1 MVAACG
7 ENWAPQC
14 RHQGIGPGTTLF
26 ALTRFDRYLARLIIV
41 PLFASLV
48 IAAMLLLLDRMLRL
62 FDFVMT
68 EGGPV
73 SVVWRMLGNLLPEYL
88 SLGIPIGVMMG
99 ILMAFRKLSLSS
111 ELDALRAVGIS
122 YNRLL
127 RVPFLFAIF
136 FALVNF
142 GIVGFLQPVSRYAYE
157 NLQFE
162 LRSGALGASVK
173 VGEFASLG
181 KGMTLRVEESKN
193 QGADLRGLFVRA
205 QDTDGQSVAVTAAQ
219 GTFLSTDDPDVIL
232 LRLKNGTLVH
242 TPKEGGVP
250 RVLSFQQHDLPVNL
264 PAISNFRKRGEG
276 NLEKTLPEL
285 AATIFGSEATPEARR
300 DASATFNRRLVQC
313 LVMFVLPFL
322 SVALGV
328 PPKRSTSALG
338 VFISLIAL
346 VTFHKL
352 TEYGERMGSL
362 GRIDPVLAQW
372 VPFLGFIALSLWLY
386 RILAY
391 VPGGQPI
398 GALDRWFGK
407 ISAALSGLLARLV
420 RRQSWRD
427 DALSAG

>member
-1 MVAACG
+1 L
-7 ENWAPQC
+7 
-14 RHQGIGPGTTLF
+14 I
-26 ALTRFDRYLARLIIV
+26 ALSRFDRYLARLIIV
-41 PLFASLV
+41 PLLASLV

-62 FDFVMT
+62 FDFVMN

-99 ILMAFRKLSLSS
+99 ILLAFRKLATTS

-127 RVPFLFAIF
+127 RVPFLIATV
-136 FALVNF
+136 FALTNF
-142 GIVGFLQPVSRYAYE
+142 GIVGFLQPISRYAYE
-157 NLQFE
+157 NLRFE
-162 LRSGALGASVK
+162 LRSGALGASIK

-181 KGMTLRVEESKN
+181 KGMTLRVEESQNK
-193 QGADLRGLFVRA
+193 GADLRGLFVRA
-205 QDTDGQSVAVTAAQ
+205 QGKDGQSLAVTAAK
-219 GTFLSTDDPDVIL
+219 GTFLATDDPDVIL
-232 LRLKNGTLVH
+232 LRLRNGTLVH
-242 TPKEGGVP
+242 SPAGGGVP
-250 RVLSFQQHDLPVNL
+250 RVLSFDQHDLPVDL
-264 PAISNFRKRGEG
+264 PTMTNFRQRGEG

-285 AATIFGSEATPEARR
+285 GRILADPAATPEARR
-300 DASATFNRRLVQC
+300 DAAATFHRRLVQC

-328 PPKRSTSALG
+328 PPKRSTSSLG
-338 VFISLIAL
+338 VFIALITL

-372 VPFLGFIALSLWLY
+372 VPFLAFIALSLWLY
-386 RILAY
+386 RVLAY

-398 GALDRWFGK
+398 GALDRWSGK
-407 ISAALSGLLARLV
+407 IGAALSGLVGKLV
-420 RRQSWRD
+420 RRETWRD

>member
-1 MVAACG
+1 M
-7 ENWAPQC
+7 
-14 RHQGIGPGTTLF
+14 I
-26 ALTRFDRYLARLIIV
+26 ALSRFDRYLARLIIV
-41 PLFASLV
+41 PLLASLV

-62 FDFVMT
+62 FDFVMN

-99 ILMAFRKLSLSS
+99 ILLAFRKLATTS

-122 YNRLL
+122 YGRLL
-127 RVPFLFAIF
+127 RVPFLIATL
-136 FALVNF
+136 FALINF

-157 NLQFE
+157 NLRFE
-162 LRSGALGASVK
+162 LRSGALGASIK

-181 KGMTLRVEESKN
+181 KGMTLRVEESQNK
-193 QGADLRGLFVRA
+193 GAELRGLFVRA
-205 QDTDGQSVAVTAAQ
+205 EGKDGQSLAVTAAR
-219 GTFLSTDDPDVIL
+219 GTFLATDDPDVIL
-232 LRLKNGTLVH
+232 LRLRSGTLVH
-242 TPKEGGVP
+242 SPAGGGVP
-250 RVLSFQQHDLPVNL
+250 RVLSFEQHDLPVDL
-264 PAISNFRKRGEG
+264 PTMTNFRKRGEG

-285 AATIFGSEATPEARR
+285 GRILADPAVTPEARR
-300 DASATFNRRLVQC
+300 DAAATFHRRLVQC

-328 PPKRSTSALG
+328 PPKRSTSSLG
-338 VFISLIAL
+338 VFVALIML

-362 GRIDPVLAQW
+362 GRVDPVLAQW
-372 VPFLGFIALSLWLY
+372 VPFIGFILMSLWLY
-386 RILAY
+386 RVLAQ

-398 GALDRWFGK
+398 GALDRWSGK
-407 ISAALSGLLARLV
+407 IGSVVSGLIGKLV
-420 RRQSWRD
+420 RRETWRD

>member
-1 MVAACG
+1 M
-7 ENWAPQC
+7 
-14 RHQGIGPGTTLF
+14 IGLS
-26 ALTRFDRYLARLIIV
+26 RFDRYLVRLIIV
-41 PLFASLV
+41 PLLASLV

-62 FDFVMT
+62 FDFVMN

-73 SVVWRMLGNLLPEYL
+73 NVVWRMLGNLLPEYL

-99 ILMAFRKLSLSS
+99 ILLAFRKLATTS

-127 RVPFLFAIF
+127 RVPMLFALF

-142 GIVGFLQPVSRYAYE
+142 GIVGFLQPTSRYAYE
-157 NLQFE
+157 NLRFE
-162 LRSGALGASVK
+162 LRSGALGASIK

-181 KGMTLRVEESKN
+181 KGMTLRVEESQR

-205 QDTDGQSVAVTAAQ
+205 ADKNGQVLAVTAAA

-232 LRLKNGTLVH
+232 LRLRNGTLVH
-242 TPKEGGVP
+242 SPAGGGVP
-250 RVLSFQQHDLPVNL
+250 RVLSFDQHDLPVNL
-264 PAISNFRKRGEG
+264 PTMTNFRQRGEG
-276 NLEKTLPEL
+276 NLERTLPEL
-285 AATIFGSEATPEARR
+285 GRTLVDPAATPAVRR
-300 DASATFNRRLVQC
+300 DASATFHRRLVQC

-322 SVALGV
+322 AVALGV

-338 VFISLIAL
+338 VFLAIIIL

-372 VPFLGFIALSLWLY
+372 VPFAGFIALSLWLY
-386 RILAY
+386 RVLAY

-398 GALDRWFGK
+398 GALDRWSAK
-407 ISAALSGLLARLV
+407 IAAALSGLVGKLV
-420 RRQSWRD
+420 RRQTWRD

>member
-1 MVAACG
+1 M
-7 ENWAPQC
+7 
-14 RHQGIGPGTTLF
+14 I
-26 ALTRFDRYLARLIIV
+26 ALSRFDRYLARLIIV
-41 PLFASLV
+41 PLLASLV

-62 FDFVMT
+62 FDFVMN

-99 ILMAFRKLSLSS
+99 ILLAFRKLATTS

-127 RVPFLFAIF
+127 RVPFLIATLFAIT
-136 FALVNF
+136 NF

-157 NLQFE
+157 NLRFE
-162 LRSGALGASVK
+162 LRSGALGASIK

-181 KGMTLRVEESKN
+181 KGMTLRVEESQNK
-193 QGADLRGLFVRA
+193 GADLRGLFVRA
-205 QDTDGQSVAVTAAQ
+205 QGKDGQSLAVTAAR

-232 LRLKNGTLVH
+232 LRLRSGTLVH
-242 TPKEGGVP
+242 SPAGGGVP
-250 RVLSFQQHDLPVNL
+250 RVLSFDQHDLPVDL
-264 PAISNFRKRGEG
+264 PTMTNFRQRGEG

-285 AATIFGSEATPEARR
+285 ARLLADPAATPEARR
-300 DASATFNRRLVQC
+300 DAAATFHRRLVQC

-328 PPKRSTSALG
+328 PPKRSTSSLG
-338 VFISLIAL
+338 VFIALIML

-386 RILAY
+386 RVLAY

-398 GALDRWFGK
+398 GALDRWSGK
-407 ISAALSGLLARLV
+407 IGTALSGLVGKLV
-420 RRQSWRD
+420 RRETWRD

>member
-1 MVAACG
+1 VSTSRDG
-7 ENWAPQC
+7 N
-14 RHQGIGPGTTLF
+14 RKLTLI

-62 FDFVMT
+62 FDFVMN

-99 ILMAFRKLSLSS
+99 ILMAFRKLALSS

-157 NLQFE
+157 NLRFE
-162 LRSGALGASVK
+162 LRSGALGASIK
-173 VGEFASLG
+173 VGEFANLG
-181 KGMTLRVEESKN
+181 KGMTLRVEESQN
-193 QGADLRGLFVRA
+193 QGRDLRGLFVRA
-205 QDTDGQSVAVTAAQ
+205 QGKDGQSVAVTAAQ

-232 LRLKNGTLVH
+232 LRLKNGTLIH
-242 TPKEGGVP
+242 SATADGVP
-250 RVLSFQQHDLPVNL
+250 RVLSFDQHDLPVNL
-264 PAISNFRKRGEG
+264 PAMTNFRKRGEG
-276 NLEKTLPEL
+276 NLERTLPEL
-285 AATIFGSEATPEARR
+285 AVAMFDGKLSAADRR
-300 DASATFNRRLVQC
+300 SAAATFNRRLVQC
-313 LVMFVLPFL
+313 LVMFTLPFL
-322 SVALGV
+322 AVALAV

-338 VFISLIAL
+338 VFISIIAL

-352 TEYGERMGSL
+352 TEYGERMGQI
-362 GRIDPVLAQW
+362 GRVDPVLSQW
-372 VPFLGFIALSLWLY
+372 VPFIGFFALALWLY

-398 GALDRWFGK
+398 GALDRVATR
-407 ISAALSGLLARLV
+407 IAAAASGLAARLL
-420 RRQSWRD
+420 RRENWRD